1 MDAKSSENLDRLT
14 KFFNSLVT
22 PVVQNL
28 MEHYLRIVNKT
39 LSELIDDYQ
48 HELFHLYSNR
58 LCCQCVRC
66 NDQPKKGN
74 RVLNRTQMELLFN
87 TNNRRAGHKNGNL
100 CCCYSHPIGAKQLDI
115 TLLKCLLINVCKDVL
130 WDENLQVHDLNN
142 FENFL
147 ISRQHDI
154 YHLWQHQV
162 TCCQCHSGYTRPTS
176 SQINEAEFLEMFTFH
191 KKKCNLEDTC
201 AYRVKSG
208 ITYNGIKSQS
218 QLFLKLSKNVCHLR
232 KAVDKIAHIRNSIF
246 HSNGEVLSDEKFGEY
261 WDILKKSII
270 DIQDAIGSKTCTE
283 EYIDQLK
290 TKQSIIA
297 VCIHKKFA
305 IID

>member
-39 LSELIDDYQ
+39 LSELIDEHQ
-48 HELFHLYSNR
+48 HELFHLYSNHR
-58 LCCQCVRC
+58 CCQCVSC
-66 NDQPKKGN
+66 NNQPTKGKQ
-74 RVLNRTQMELLFN
+74 VLNRTQMELLFN
-87 TNNRRAGHKNGNL
+87 TDKRLPGHSIGNL
-100 CCCYSHPIGAKQLDI
+100 CCCYSHPIDAKQLDI
-115 TLLKCLLINVCKDVL
+115 TLLKCFLINVCNDVI

-154 YHLWQHQV
+154 YHLWEHLV
-162 TCCQCHSGYTRPTS
+162 TCCQCHRDYTRPTKKW
-176 SQINEAEFLEMFTFH
+176 IEKDEFLEMFTFH
-191 KKKCNLEDTC
+191 KKKCNLEDAC

-208 ITYNGIKSQS
+208 ITYNGIKSRS
-218 QLFLKLSKNVCHLR
+218 QVLLILSNNLCHLR
-232 KAVDKIAHIRNSIF
+232 KAVDKIARIRNLIF
-246 HSNGEVLSDEKFGEY
+246 HSNGKVLDEKCEEY

-283 EYIDQLK
+283 EDIDQLK
-290 TKQSIIA
+290 TKQYIIA